1 MDLRKDMGEHGL
13 AGRALADCLCG
24 PRYGRLDR
32 GPGVEIAGGRL
43 PDVGWDGH
51 WWDCVLRE
59 EMKEAQLTFCAW
71 LGDSRA
77 CRLIDYA

>member
-1 MDLRKDMGEHGL
+1 MDWQGARWRIACVDP
-13 AGRALADCLCG
+13 ATADST
-24 PRYGRLDR
+24 R

-59 EMKEAQLTFCAW
+59 EMKEALFTFCAW

-77 CRLIDYA
+77 CRLIDDA